1 MLLITMERRGEGVL
15 DGPFVRDLGKMLLA
29 AAVTG
34 LAAVGTRALLA
45 SLLPAGKAGEL
56 LCLGGCALAGVAVYA
71 LLTLAL
77 GLEEARLGLVF
88 VKRLGKRG

>member
-1 MLLITMERRGEGVL
+1 MERRGEGVL
-15 DGPFVRDLGKMLLA
+15 DGPFVRDLCKMLLA
-29 AAVTG
+29 AVATG
-34 LAAVGTRALLA
+34 LCALGARTLLTALL
-45 SLLPAGKAGEL
+45 PGGKLGEL
-56 LCLGGCALAGVAVYA
+56 LSLGGCALVGVAVYA